1 MEGRQA
7 AGQQTGSEA
16 HKHAIS
22 HSFQNKYTDSQKVP
36 ALYLCELTTIQN
48 THTHT
53 HGVLMNPTW
62 LQDPDFCGWSGSEAK
77 TSTRRPFEVKYF
89 CVQNPAA
96 EKLIHSWGNRD
107 RGLDGLNKTF
117 ITVQGGGRGGWL
129 AYKNAGAAT
138 PETAVRVQTP
148 VCASGNKSTL
158 LKLWENKYSWEY
170 FSKSGTWYVD

>member
-1 MEGRQA
+1 MW
-7 AGQQTGSEA
+7 T
-16 HKHAIS
+16 KHHPEHT
-22 HSFQNKYTDSQKVP
+22 HSFD
-36 ALYLCELTTIQN
+36 
-48 THTHT
+48 
-53 HGVLMNPTW
+53 GVLMDPTW

-96 EKLIHSWGNRD
+96 EKWNTGRWRQRIHWWGNRD

-117 ITVQGGGRGGWL
+117 MMVQGGGRGGWL

-170 FSKSGTWYVD
+170 FSKSGTWDVD